1 MDILTPVLIW
11 LIGWFIT
18 VLVIILVE
26 PPEDKDTEVAGLVF
40 LSLVGWPVLVI
51 LLFPVY
57 FFTYVLRLRNRYL

>member
-26 PPEDKDTEVAGLVF
+26 PPKDKDTEVATLVF
-40 LSLVGWPVLVI
+40 LSLIGWPVLVI
-51 LLFPVY
+51 ILFPVY